1 MPLEDSF
8 YNAVAT
14 AISQGTLTLP
24 TLPDVAMKVDRLCRE
39 EDVSAAAL
47 AGEIGKDPAIAV
59 RLMRIANSAAYGSGA
74 RIDSLFQAIVR
85 IGFSITRRLV
95 SGLAMEQM
103 FNSAQ
108 PWLGQLLK
116 DSWARSVDVAAHS
129 QLLAAHC
136 TELNPAVAMLAG
148 LVHDVGV
155 LPLIR
160 LAETQPHMQREH
172 VEPVLRN
179 AGPRTGRLVLRAWE
193 FPPELVEV
201 PSECYD
207 FAREHDGAPDYT
219 DVVSAAIVQASHA
232 SGGEFSTLTRWNIPA
247 FRKLKLDN
255 PDALRDIEERQA
267 ELAQTRQVFA

>member
-14 AISQGTLTLP
+14 AVAQGTLTLP
-24 TLPDVAMKVDRLCRE
+24 TLPDVAMKVDRMCRE

-47 AGEIGKDPAIAV
+47 ATEIGKDPAIAV
-59 RLMRIANSAAYGSGA
+59 RLLRIANSAAFGNGA

-103 FNSAQ
+103 FNSSQ
-108 PWLGQLLK
+108 PWLRALLK
-116 DSWARSVDVAAHS
+116 DSWTRSVEVAAHS

-136 TELNPAVAMLAG
+136 TELNPAVAMLGG

-160 LAETQPHMQREH
+160 LAETQPQLQREH
-172 VEPVLRN
+172 VVPVLRN
-179 AGPRTGRLVLRAWE
+179 AGPRTGWLVLRAWE
-193 FPPELVEV
+193 FPPELVDV
-201 PSECYD
+201 PAYCYD
-207 FAREHDGAPDYT
+207 FERDHDGGPDYT
-219 DVVSAAIVQASHA
+219 DVVSAAIVQQSCA
-232 SGGEFSTLTRWNIPA
+232 SGGEFRSQSRWNIPA
-247 FRKLKLDN
+247 FRKLGLDN
-255 PDALRDIEERQA
+255 PKALEEIEQKQA
-267 ELAQTRQVFA
+267 ELAQARQVFA